1 MGAGAWVPDR
11 GASLQVTETTLARA
25 MKLPEAGAL
34 VSIVGGGGKSAL
46 LFGLGAR
53 LPGRVILSTTTR
65 LFSAQ
70 IAHAVTSTS
79 LDAPTLETTLADAP
93 SGLLVVGRVEGA
105 KAIGVDPTQPARWL
119 ARDDVRY
126 VVVEA
131 DGSRM
136 RPTKAPADHEPVL
149 AAGTTHVVI
158 SCGIDALEGTIGD
171 VCHRPE
177 RVASL
182 LDVALDRRLDAPA
195 LARLLVHRQGGSKH
209 VADSMRTTVVLN
221 KVENDLR
228 RQRAQIVAEAALE
241 APHVDRVLYGALE
254 GPQPDCW
261 ACCERV

>member
-65 LFSAQ
+65 IFSAQ